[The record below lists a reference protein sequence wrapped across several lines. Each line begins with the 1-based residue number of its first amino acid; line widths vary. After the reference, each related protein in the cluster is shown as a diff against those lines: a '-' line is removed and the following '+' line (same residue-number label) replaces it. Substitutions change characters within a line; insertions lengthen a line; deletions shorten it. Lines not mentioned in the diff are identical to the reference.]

1 MCELGERLRRARE
14 EKGLSLKEAAERLA
28 LKIKVLEAL
37 EACRFE
43 DLPEPALARG
53 YLRRY
58 ALLLGLDPEPL
69 LALYPVTPTPPPP
82 PPPASRRPW
91 PWPLLLALALLGVLG
106 YGAYLVLRPTP
117 VRTVSLPPEPPP
129 KSPERFSLEVA
140 SEPPGARVY
149 LDGFYLGQTP
159 LKSPPLEGGR
169 RVIRLEKP
177 GYEPFQ
183 EEVVLDRDRAL
194 RYRLSP
200 KPQEPQAVPAPAP
213 SLAPSGR
220 LVLRL
225 EGRSWLRVTQGDKR
239 LYEGIPEVGAELSF
253 DLPVEV
259 RSGNPGAVR
268 VFLDGKDLGPLGEP
282 GKPLTRRFE
291 AP

>member
-28 LKIKVLEAL
+28 LKTKVLEAL
-37 EACRFE
+37 EACRFA

-69 LALYPVTPTPPPP
+69 LALYPATPTPSLP

-91 PWPLLLALALLGVLG
+91 PWPLLLALVLLGVLG
-106 YGAYLVLRPTP
+106 YGAYLLLRPTP
-117 VRTVSLPPEPPP
+117 VQTVSLPPEPPP

-169 RVIRLEKP
+169 RVIRLELP

-183 EEVVLDRDRAL
+183 EEVVLDQNRAL

-200 KPQEPQAVPAPAP
+200 KPQEAQAVPAPSP
-213 SLAPSGR
+213 TAPSGR

-282 GKPLTRRFE
+282 GKPLTRRFA

>member
-14 EKGLSLKEAAERLA
+14 EKGLSLKEAASRLA
-28 LKIKVLEAL
+28 LKVRVLEAL
-37 EACRFE
+37 EECRFE
-43 DLPEPALARG
+43 ELPEPPLARG

-58 ALLLGLDPEPL
+58 ALLLGLDPDPL
-69 LALYPVTPTPPPP
+69 LALYPEPPRPILPP
-82 PPPASRRPW
+82 LPSRPGTRPFW
-91 PWPLLLALALLGVLG
+91 LLLLLLLAILALG
-106 YGAYLVLRPTP
+106 YGAYLVLRPSP
-117 VRTVSLPPEPPP
+117 AQTVSLPPEPPRKP
-129 KSPERFSLEVA
+129 PERFSLEVE
-140 SEPPGARVY
+140 SEPQGARVY

-159 LKSPPLEGGR
+159 LQSPPLEGGR
-169 RVIRLEKP
+169 RVIRLEYP
-177 GYEPFQ
+177 GYEPLQ
-183 EEVVLDRDRAL
+183 EEVVLDQNRTL

-200 KPQEPQAVPAPAP
+200 KPMEPQVSLGP
-213 SLAPSGR
+213 SQGASSGK

-225 EGRSWLRVTQGDKR
+225 EGRSWLRVTQGEKS

>member
-1 MCELGERLRRARE
+1 MCELGERLRQARE
-14 EKGLSLKEAAERLA
+14 EKGLSLKEAAARLA
-28 LKIKVLEAL
+28 LKVSVLEAL

-43 DLPEPALARG
+43 DLPEPALVRG

-69 LALYPVTPTPPPP
+69 LALYPITSSPPPP

-91 PWPLLLALALLGVLG
+91 PWLLGLALALLGVLG
-106 YGAYLVLRPTP
+106 YGAYLVLRAPP
-117 VRTVSLPPEPPP
+117 VQTVSLPPEPPP
-129 KSPERFSLEVA
+129 KSPERFSLQVT
-140 SEPPGARVY
+140 SDPPGARVY

-159 LKSPPLEGGR
+159 LQSPPLEGGR
-169 RVIRLEKP
+169 RVIRLELP
-177 GYEPFQ
+177 GYEPLQ
-183 EEVVLDRDRAL
+183 EEVVLDRPRAL
-194 RYRLSP
+194 SYRLSP
-200 KPQEPQAVPAPAP
+200 KPQPAPAP
-213 SLAPSGR
+213 TPASAPSGR
-220 LVLRL
+220 LLLRL
-225 EGRSWLRVTQGDKR
+225 EGRSWLRVTQGEKR

-268 VFLDGKDLGPLGEP
+268 VFLDGQDLGPLGEP

>member
-1 MCELGERLRRARE
+1 
-14 EKGLSLKEAAERLA
+14 
-28 LKIKVLEAL
+28 
-37 EACRFE
+37 
-43 DLPEPALARG
+43 D
-53 YLRRY
+53 
-58 ALLLGLDPEPL
+58 
-69 LALYPVTPTPPPP
+69 PPP
-82 PPPASRRPW
+82 PPPASRRPF
-91 PWPLLLALALLGVLG
+91 PWLLLLALALLGALG
-106 YGAYLVLRPTP
+106 YGAYLVLRPAP
-117 VRTVSLPPEPPP
+117 VQTVSLPPEPPP
-129 KSPERFSLEVA
+129 KPPERYGLRVV

-159 LKSPPLEGGR
+159 LASPPLEGGR
-169 RVIRLEKP
+169 RLLRLELP
-177 GYEPFQ
+177 GYEPVE
-183 EEVVLDRDRAL
+183 EEVNLDRNL
-194 RYRLSP
+194 SLSYRLVPRPS
-200 KPQEPQAVPAPAP
+200 PAPTSSNP
-213 SLAPSGR
+213 QVEVSPGK

-225 EGRSWLRVTQGDKR
+225 EGRSWLRVTQGEKS